1 MKTLRA
7 SKAGFPC
14 NRYLYYSVN
23 NYESTISTRTKRI
36 FGVGKALEPEIVKW
50 LRDDGWEVDYNPGS
64 QEAALE
70 LFYPLDNG
78 RLAGHPDC
86 FISKGEMQHV
96 LADIKTMKER
106 AFKLWRQEGSI
117 KHSPQYV
124 DQLHIYAGAA
134 IKAGYTVEH
143 LAIVGVNKNDSDMH
157 IDIFDYSPERFKAI
171 CERSQ
176 AIMNLENAPEEDSPR
191 EGWCCGYCEFSDLCE
206 LSPNY
211 TRKAEIAN
219 SDTVVTQDEEI
230 IRAMEQLQ
238 EARIMSHTV
247 ADMESEAK
255 AVLDE
260 RVRKQG
266 ITSIRGGDFLL
277 SIKERTS
284 SRFDT
289 AAFKKERPEL
299 VSQFMKESKSTFF
312 NVESLEPK
320 HDD

>member
-14 NRYLYYSVN
+14 NRYLWYSVN
-23 NYESTISTRTKRI
+23 NYEGSISTRTQRI

-50 LRDDGWEVDYNPGS
+50 LRDDGWQVDYNPGS
-64 QEAALE
+64 QEAAIE
-70 LFYPLDNG
+70 LFYPLDGG

-96 LADIKTMKER
+96 LADIKTMKDR
-106 AFKLWRQEGSI
+106 AFKQWRQEGSL
-117 KHSPQYV
+117 KSKPQYV
-124 DQLHIYAGAA
+124 DQLHVYAGSA

-171 CERSQ
+171 CERSK
-176 AIMNLENAPEEDSPR
+176 AIINLENAPEDDSPR

-206 LSPNY
+206 LNPGY
-211 TRKAEIAN
+211 TYKSEIIN
-219 SDTVVTQDEEI
+219 SKTAITQDMEI
-230 IRAMEQLQ
+230 IKAMEQLQ
-238 EARIMSHTV
+238 EGRIMSHTG
-247 ADMESEAK
+247 ANMESEAK
-255 AVLDE
+255 AILDKKVRE
-260 RVRKQG
+260 RG
-266 ITSIRGGDFLL
+266 ITSIQGGGFALE
-277 SIKERTS
+277 IKERTS
-284 SRFDT
+284 SRFD
-289 AAFKKERPEL
+289 AAGFKKAHPEL

-312 NVESLEPK
+312 NVESLEPH